1 MPLEYFKQC
10 FLSHSVNYMNIV
22 REIHTGRWL
31 DMTEIICTALV
42 TALVFTIA
50 ITQRIKIFKILKNRA
65 DYRLD
70 YIDKF
75 L

>member
-1 MPLEYFKQC
+1 
-10 FLSHSVNYMNIV
+10 
-22 REIHTGRWL
+22 
-31 DMTEIICTALV
+31 MTKIICIAMV

-65 DYRLD
+65 DYQVE
-70 YIDKF
+70 YIDKI

>member
-1 MPLEYFKQC
+1 
-10 FLSHSVNYMNIV
+10 
-22 REIHTGRWL
+22 
-31 DMTEIICTALV
+31 MTEIICTALV